1 MIYQMTTSNMDSP
14 ASGEVDRTEVV
25 IVGGGPVG
33 MGLAIELGQRGV
45 RTVIVERYP
54 QPQQIPKGQNLT
66 QRTMEHFH
74 FWGAEKRLRAARTI
88 PPEYGIGGL
97 TAYGTLLGPHTYDW
111 LQRELVKPYYYTAN
125 ERLPQYATETVLRQR
140 VAELPCVRALYG
152 WEVQAETEAEIQAG
166 TQAVVQTNDGVSIT
180 IRDRQSGLQRV
191 VQAAYAVGC
200 DGSRSPIRE
209 QAGITQTRT
218 DHDRMMVLLV
228 FRSHELHRLLARY
241 PGKSYYNV
249 LQPELQGYWKFFGR
263 VDLGATWF
271 FHAPVPPGTTKDNFD
286 FRTYLQ
292 EAVGAPF
299 DIEFEHIGFWDLRFM
314 IADSYRKGRVFVAGD
329 AAHSHPP
336 YGGYGV
342 NTGLEDARNLGWK
355 LAATLQG
362 WGGTTLLDSYDAERR
377 PVFTS
382 TMRDFIAKSI
392 ESDREFLGAYDPTR
406 DQAAFDNAWHSR
418 AKGAVGEVN
427 SFEPNYEGSPVVSQ
441 PAKSDLVCSAVGS
454 HRFEARLGHHLAPA
468 TLPSGPNVYEV
479 LGSGFTLLAFG
490 VEEATVRDFSKTAA
504 SLAMPLE
511 VVQDSCSGEV
521 MRYRAHLILVRPD
534 QFVCWAGDGVGAT
547 RGEILGILSAAMGS
561 RERIHLEQTPES
573 LSTRG

>member
-329 AAHSHPP
+329 AAHSHHPM
-336 YGGYGV
+336 
-342 NTGLEDARNLGWK
+342 
-355 LAATLQG
+355 AAT
-362 WGGTTLLDSYDAERR
+362 
-377 PVFTS
+377 V
-382 TMRDFIAKSI
+382 
-392 ESDREFLGAYDPTR
+392 
-406 DQAAFDNAWHSR
+406 
-418 AKGAVGEVN
+418 
-427 SFEPNYEGSPVVSQ
+427 
-441 PAKSDLVCSAVGS
+441 
-454 HRFEARLGHHLAPA
+454 
-468 TLPSGPNVYEV
+468 
-479 LGSGFTLLAFG
+479 
-490 VEEATVRDFSKTAA
+490 
-504 SLAMPLE
+504 
-511 VVQDSCSGEV
+511 
-521 MRYRAHLILVRPD
+521 
-534 QFVCWAGDGVGAT
+534 
-547 RGEILGILSAAMGS
+547 
-561 RERIHLEQTPES
+561 
-573 LSTRG
+573 